1 MKEKVL
7 TMLENDVKDV
17 ISRFGID
24 VNIYPTEY
32 GFVSDTFKMTPKIFK
47 DIRVMGSLR
56 ITEGEEQLGVTVSLD
71 YRYNT
76 YRGGANGTEMCRIYY
91 LVNKDFE
98 KYMGNT
104 DNYNWLFSR
113 RYIVLPQC

>member
-1 MKEKVL
+1 MDDKIYTL
-7 TMLENDVKDV
+7 LENDIKDV

-24 VNIYPTEY
+24 VNLYPAEY

-47 DIRVMGSLR
+47 DIRIKGCIM
-56 ITEGEEQLGVTVSLD
+56 ITEKKEHLEVSVELN

-76 YRGGANGTEMCRIYY
+76 YGGGSNGTEMCRIYY

-98 KYMGNT
+98 KCMDNT
-104 DNYNWLFSR
+104 DDYNWLFSR
-113 RYIVLPQC
+113 RYITLPQC